1 MSIACGES
9 ADGWGRLVRAPQP
22 PGLPAVT
29 PPPLRP
35 GWPVRG
41 CTDPIPNLP
50 HAPERKGGA
59 LWTSLLRP
67 SCSAPGSNMAD
78 RAAMLAT
85 ATDVTRHTK
94 KGEDRL

>member
-29 PPPLRP
+29 PPPPRP

-41 CTDPIPNLP
+41 CTDPHPQP
-50 HAPERKGGA
+50 AARAGEERR
-59 LWTSLLRP
+59 SVMDQP
-67 SCSAPGSNMAD
+67 
-78 RAAMLAT
+78 AAT
-85 ATDVTRHTK
+85 VVVSTRFEH
-94 KGEDRL
+94 G